1 MYKVIRK
8 VDNKVLGIENNEF
21 DAQDLIFIDLDSRGL
36 GYLEDDK
43 LDQAINEYE
52 IVEIEQ

>member
-21 DAQDLIFIDLDSRGL
+21 NAQDLIFIDLEKRGL
-36 GYLEDDK
+36 GHLEDDK

>member
-21 DAQDLIFIDLDSRGL
+21 NAHDLIFIDLENRGL
-36 GYLEDDK
+36 GHLEDDK